1 MACSAIAYRMP
12 TRDVFK
18 ILSRAE
24 EKWAKRTRKPYHH
37 VIELELAWSMHGLAK
52 LKQYNDFSR
61 INRSISIWY
70 KWAMLKAIRSFSMAL
85 IFHMDVCSSSKKRF
99 TILTNHVSFWWVIC
113 HKFQGSTNFQ
123 FFSLSNL
130 FPSLV
135 HFIS

>member
-1 MACSAIAYRMP
+1 MSKKNTKTI
-12 TRDVFK
+12 
-18 ILSRAE
+18 
-24 EKWAKRTRKPYHH
+24 PY

-70 KWAMLKAIRSFSMAL
+70 KWAMLKAIRSFSMVL

-113 HKFQGSTNFQ
+113 HKFQFSTNFQ
-123 FFSLSNL
+123 CFFPLVTYFQALSISFRNFDNHKEFQSILIISFSL
-130 FPSLV
+130 
-135 HFIS
+135 I